1 MKHDPGAFPC
11 VFASPVLA
19 SNCADLTHNDIS
31 YSTCQVN
38 VDRDQIALF
47 LYNNNGQ
54 PYGQFANLIEDLS
67 DKGTEVLFAMNAGM
81 FHSDLRPVGHY
92 IENSQEEMP
101 VVSNA
106 GPGNFG
112 MLPNGIFC
120 ITDSHYHIFET
131 HDYLGKKPNCTYA
144 TQSGPSCFTKTSFIR
159 AS

>member
-1 MKHDPGAFPC
+1 MIRALCLC

-19 SNCADLTHNDIS
+19 SNCADLTYNHIS
-31 YSTCQVN
+31 YSTCQVH

-47 LYNNNGQ
+47 LYYENGQ
-54 PYGQFANLIEDLS
+54 PYGQFVNLVEDLS
-67 DKGTEVLFAMNAGM
+67 KKGTEVLFAMNAGM

-92 IENSQEEMP
+92 VENHLEEMQ

-120 ITDSHYHIFET
+120 ITDTNYHIVET
-131 HDYLGKKPNCTYA
+131 HDYLAQKPNCTFA
-144 TQSGPSCFTKTSFIR
+144 TQSGPRTAR
-159 AS
+159 GL